1 MNDEG
6 FIQSTRWTVCW
17 RMKKDLR
24 IELFLEYLE
33 CLIHHILCLRGVY
46 PEGKKKE
53 TLNSRTF

>member
-1 MNDEG
+1 M
-6 FIQSTRWTVCW
+6 TRDLSNHLVGQFCG

-46 PEGKKKE
+46 PEGKKRK
-53 TLNSRTF
+53 LNSRTF